1 MPEFDNHAIARMLDD
16 TGDLLEISGAD
27 RFRVLGYHKAA
38 SSIRAWPEDV
48 TTLSGADRLTEIPGV
63 GAKTAAAVAQIIA
76 TSTFPDLEG
85 LKRQFP
91 EGLLAVMQVS
101 GVGPKRAR
109 QLYDKL
115 GVDSIEALQAALAS
129 GRVATLGGFGAKS
142 AEGIAA
148 GAEAYLRHHERIP
161 VSTALPL
168 AERLVAGLRAV
179 PAVRDVQFAGSLR
192 RMQETI
198 GDIDILTSSDDPA
211 AVMAAV
217 RELPLVTRVLGSGE
231 TKTSVMTTSGL
242 QADVRV
248 VAPDEWGAALQYFT
262 GNKAHNIHLRALAKA
277 AGLKLN
283 EYGVFRVEG
292 GERIA
297 GATEADVY
305 RALGMDTP
313 PPEIRGDHGEIEAA
327 LAHELPRLVEIAD
340 VRGDLQSH
348 SVATDGRSTLLQNR
362 AVAAELGYEYFA
374 ATDHALNLKMVGGLT
389 LDGLERQW
397 ELIDQVNSTPG
408 PRILKGIEL
417 NIDEHGGV
425 DYDEDLLARF
435 EICLASMHS
444 GWGASREAG
453 TKRMLRVLDNP
464 FVDVIAHPT
473 GRVLGRRDA
482 IDYDMDQV
490 LAKAGKTGTI
500 FEINS
505 YPDRLDLDDTHI
517 RMARERGVRFTLGTD
532 AHEAE
537 QFRYMPYGVAMAR
550 RGWTV
555 PGELLNA
562 QPWDVARTWLRRF
575 RTLGR

>member
-1 MPEFDNHAIARMLDD
+1 MPEYDNHAIASLLDD

-38 SSIRAWPEDV
+38 GAIRAWPHDI
-48 TTLSGADRLTEIPGV
+48 TAMSAQDRVTEIPGV
-63 GAKTAAAVAQIIA
+63 GAKTAAAVAEIIR
-76 TSTFPDLEG
+76 TGTFADLEA

-91 EGLLAVMQVS
+91 EGLLAVMEVS

-109 QLYDKL
+109 QLFDKL
-115 GVDSIEALQAALAS
+115 GVDSIDALQAALAS
-129 GRVATLGGFGAKS
+129 GKVAELGGFGAKS

-148 GAEAYLRHHERIP
+148 GVEAYLRHHDRILL
-161 VSTALPL
+161 SAALPL
-168 AERLVAGLRAV
+168 AERIVAGLAAS
-179 PAVRDVQFAGSLR
+179 PAVGDVLAAGSLR

-211 AVMAAV
+211 AAMAAA
-217 RELPLVTRVLGSGE
+217 RDLPIVTRVLASGE

-248 VAPDEWGAALQYFT
+248 VKPGEWGAALQYFT
-262 GNKAHNIHLRALAKA
+262 GDKAHNVRLRELAKK

-283 EYGVFRVEG
+283 EYGVFRIED
-292 GERIA
+292 GERVA
-297 GATEADVY
+297 GATEQDVY
-305 RALGMDTP
+305 AALGMDVP

-327 LAHELPRLVEIAD
+327 LAHELPQLVDLGD
-340 VRGDLQSH
+340 VRGDLQTH
-348 SVATDGRSTLLQNR
+348 STATDGRSTLPANR

-374 ATDHALNLKMVGGLT
+374 ATDHALMLKMVGGLT
-389 LDGLERQW
+389 LDDLERQW
-397 ELIDQVNSTPG
+397 AEIDEIDATPG

-417 NIDEHGGV
+417 NIDEDGGV
-425 DYDEDLLARF
+425 DYDEDVLARF
-435 EICLASMHS
+435 DFCLASMHS

-464 FVDVIAHPT
+464 FVDIIGHPT

-490 LAKAGKTGTI
+490 LAKAGETGTI
-500 FEINS
+500 FEINA

-517 RMARERGVRFTLGTD
+517 RMARGHGVRFSLGTD

-550 RGWTV
+550 RGWV
-555 PGELLNA
+555 VAGELLNA
-562 QPWDVARTWLRRF
+562 QPWDVARTWLRRY